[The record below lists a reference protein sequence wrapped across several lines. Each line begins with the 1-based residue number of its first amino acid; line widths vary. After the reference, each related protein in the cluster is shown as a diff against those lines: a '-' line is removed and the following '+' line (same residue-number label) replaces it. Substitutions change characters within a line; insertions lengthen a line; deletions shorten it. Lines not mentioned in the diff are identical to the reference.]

1 MENPQLPPHL
11 RPSPTVTKRPP
22 RPLPDDRVVR
32 PLPHPSP
39 ASPVSPVTAR
49 QGRAHWPSCGPRTS
63 APRHGTPHKPRQR
76 TRPHCVPAR
85 RRHPQR
91 HCSCPPSQYPR
102 HHHLP
107 TVTKRPPR
115 PLPVDRLPG
124 VVRVSRRRRQGR
136 AHWPGC
142 GSHTSAPRHGT
153 PHKPR
158 QLTRPHCVP
167 ARRLTHNELQ
177 QLPPIAISTPPPF
190 TNRDET
196 PSPSAPRRRP
206 RPRRRP
212 GRPSPPGRA
221 EHTGPAVAHVHL
233 SSVTAHLTNRVSTHV
248 RTVSQL
254 AA

>member
-1 MENPQLPPHL
+1 MPAQQQGELTHTTITNNSHTTTTRHNIPTATRSVTSIMENPQLPPHL

-63 APRHGTPHKPRQR
+63 APRHGTPHKPRQ
-76 TRPHCVPAR
+76 
-85 RRHPQR
+85 
-91 HCSCPPSQYPR
+91 
-102 HHHLP
+102 
-107 TVTKRPPR
+107 
-115 PLPVDRLPG
+115 
-124 VVRVSRRRRQGR
+124 
-136 AHWPGC
+136 
-142 GSHTSAPRHGT
+142 
-153 PHKPR
+153 
-158 QLTRPHCVP
+158 LTRPHCVP

-177 QLPPIAISTPPPF
+177 QLPPIAISTPTPF

-233 SSVTAHLTNRVSTHV
+233 SSVSAHLTNRVSTHV